1 MVVCKRIGYFGG
13 GGVGVGGKGGGEEME
28 TEAVTDW
35 ANRRACFSLMK
46 KFTKEV
52 YCCSIVC
59 MHMLSVH
66 ESPLSL

>member
-13 GGVGVGGKGGGEEME
+13 GGVGGGGEEME
-28 TEAVTDW
+28 TEAVTDL

-52 YCCSIVC
+52 RI
-59 MHMLSVH
+59 L
-66 ESPLSL
+66 L